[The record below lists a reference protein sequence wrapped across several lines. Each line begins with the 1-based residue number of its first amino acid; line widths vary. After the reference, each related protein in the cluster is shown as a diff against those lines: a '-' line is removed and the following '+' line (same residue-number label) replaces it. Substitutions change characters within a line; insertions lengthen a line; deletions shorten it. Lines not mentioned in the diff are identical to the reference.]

1 LSSRRSRILLEIHR
15 FVDFLKIFVK
25 NRRGILGITIIVA
38 FVALALGA
46 SIITPHNPTTIV
58 IFPKTAYRYS
68 KPFWYGSLFPGEN
81 ISQNIDPIPDPDF
94 NTASAIDQ
102 LQFDSTLA
110 NQDSVHIEFVQ
121 NVGYT
126 DGSGN
131 GSAAIKFTRGAD
143 VSPHG
148 TVNASLTKS
157 FTFPYSFPPEQFQG
171 QVAFLVE
178 DPQNL
183 SVEVNLFIENIESGV
198 RATWSNET
206 FQKAPS
212 GEWLIPYPLMDS
224 DADGARNHLK
234 DTLGSEWYKDPVKI
248 MFNKPGEY
256 RFGVE
261 VTLNDTNVG
270 QSAEATVYVD
280 DLWLRVFGNSYGL
293 LGTDQYGRDIFT
305 QLTYGTRISLFIG
318 LVTAFLTTFI
328 GLAVGIT
335 AGYVGGYVDQVL
347 MRFTDMLLVIP
358 EVALFIVLIAV
369 YGASIW
375 NLIGIM
381 VMVGWTGFAR
391 ISRSQ
396 TLSLKERPFVEAAKA
411 VGGGKGHIIFRH
423 IVPNVM
429 SLVYVSL
436 ATAVPMAIINE
447 AWLSFLGLYDPT
459 IMTWGRMLHDVETT
473 TSGIYMWWWVIPP
486 GLCIAAISL
495 SFILIGYALDDV
507 LNPKL
512 RERR

>member
-1 LSSRRSRILLEIHR
+1 LSTRRSRILLEIHR
-15 FVDFLKIFVK
+15 FADFLKIFVR
-25 NRRGILGITIIVA
+25 NRRGILGIAIIVT
-38 FVALALGA
+38 FVAVALGA
-46 SIITPHNPTTIV
+46 NIITPHSPTAIV

-68 KPFWYGSLFPGEN
+68 KPFWYGSLFPAEN
-81 ISQNIDPIPDPDF
+81 ISQNIDPIPDPNF
-94 NTASAIDQ
+94 NAANGIDQ

-110 NQDSVHIEFVQ
+110 NQDFVHSEFAQ
-121 NVGYT
+121 NIGYP
-126 DGSGN
+126 DGSGP
-131 GSAAIKFTRGAD
+131 GSGAIKFARGAD
-143 VSPHG
+143 TSPYG
-148 TVNASLTKS
+148 VVNASLTKS
-157 FTFPYSFPPEQFQG
+157 FTYPYSFPPEQFQG
-171 QVAFLVE
+171 TAAILVE
-178 DPQNL
+178 NPQNL
-183 SVEVNLFIENIESGV
+183 SIYISLFIERVGSGV
-198 RATWSNET
+198 RASWSNEN
-206 FQKAPS
+206 FEIAPS
-212 GEWLIPYPLMDS
+212 GEWIIPLTLMDS
-224 DADGARNHLK
+224 DNYYARKHLS
-234 DTLGSEWYKDPVKI
+234 DTIGPEWFKDPVKI
-248 MFNKPGEY
+248 MFNTPGEY

-261 VTLNDTNVG
+261 VTFNDTSVG
-270 QSAEATVYVD
+270 QSAEATVYID

-305 QLTYGTRISLFIG
+305 QLAYGTRISMFIG
-318 LVTAFLTTFI
+318 LVTAFLTTVI
-328 GLAVGIT
+328 GLGVGIT

-369 YGASIW
+369 AGASIW
-375 NLIGIM
+375 NLIWIM
-381 VMVGWTGFAR
+381 VIVGWTGFAR
-391 ISRSQ
+391 IARSQ

-436 ATAVPMAIINE
+436 ATAVPGAIINE
-447 AWLSFLGLYDPT
+447 AWLSFLGLYDPSV
-459 IMTWGRMLHDVETT
+459 MTWGRMLHDVESSA
-473 TSGIYMWWWVIPP
+473 SGIYMWWWVIPP

>member
-1 LSSRRSRILLEIHR
+1 MSTRRSRILLEIHR
-15 FVDFLKIFVK
+15 FADFLKIFVK
-25 NRRGILGITIIVA
+25 NRRGILGITIIIA
-38 FVALALGA
+38 FVVLALGA
-46 SIITPHNPTTIV
+46 SIITPHSPTAIV

-81 ISQNIDPIPDPDF
+81 VSKNIDPIPDPNF
-94 NTASAIDQ
+94 NTASGIDQ

-110 NQDSVHIEFVQ
+110 NQESVHAEFAQ
-121 NVGYT
+121 NVGYI
-126 DGSGN
+126 DGSGP
-131 GSAAIKFTRGAD
+131 GSVAIKFSRGAD
-143 VSPHG
+143 VDPYG
-148 TVNASLTKS
+148 AVNASLTKS
-157 FTFPYSFPPEQFQG
+157 FTFPYSFPPEQFQST
-171 QVAFLVE
+171 VAILVE
-178 DPQNL
+178 NPQNL
-183 SVEVNLFIENIESGV
+183 SIEVSLFLENAGSGK
-198 RATWSNET
+198 RAIWSNEN
-206 FQKAPS
+206 FEVAPS
-212 GEWLIPYPLMDS
+212 GEWIIPYPLMDS
-224 DADGARNHLK
+224 DNYYARQHLS
-234 DTLGSEWYKDPVKI
+234 DTLGQEWFKDPVTV
-248 MFNKPGEY
+248 MFDRPGEY

-270 QSAEATVYVD
+270 QSTEATVYVD

-305 QLTYGTRISLFIG
+305 QLAYGTRISLFIG

-328 GLAVGIT
+328 GLTIGIT
-335 AGYVGGYVDQVL
+335 AGYVGGFVDQVL

-358 EVALFIVLIAV
+358 EVALFIVLVAV
-369 YGASIW
+369 AGASIW
-375 NLIGIM
+375 NLIWIM
-381 VMVGWTGFAR
+381 VIVGWTGFAR

-436 ATAVPMAIINE
+436 ATAVPGAIINE
-447 AWLSFLGLYDPT
+447 AWLSFLGLYDPSV
-459 IMTWGRMLHDVETT
+459 MTWGRMLHDVESSA
-473 TSGIYMWWWVIPP
+473 SGIYMWWWVIPP